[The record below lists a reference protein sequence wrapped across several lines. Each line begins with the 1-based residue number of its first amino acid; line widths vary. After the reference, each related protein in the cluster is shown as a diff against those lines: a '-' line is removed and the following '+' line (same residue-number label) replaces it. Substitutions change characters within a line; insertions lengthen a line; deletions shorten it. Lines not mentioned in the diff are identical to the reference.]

1 MKVKIILIQLFMLS
15 VIPLS
20 LNAQQVNTLYFMEGV
35 PIRHFLNPSFQPV
48 DDFYLSLPVVGYTQ
62 FSIGNNSLSLHDIIY
77 NVNGQTVLFLNPLG
91 SLSRFYNTLNTNTL
105 IQADLQTNLLSFGFR
120 NKSGYWT
127 FSLTEKIDGTINLPK
142 DLFKISLFGTSDSLN
157 NSFNLSKLE
166 SNISVYT
173 EAALGYSKQLNDKW
187 KLGGKLKLLLGSA
200 NVSNSNN
207 SFLLDAGV
215 DKWKLKGEGT
225 VGYSGPVQINNT
237 GSNSGTYSFTMPKTI
252 TDLLTPSG
260 IGAGIDVGCEYRLND
275 NITLS
280 GSINDL
286 GFIRWTGNTHTYQ
299 YNVDYSFSGVN
310 LFESNSTIKSFQD
323 VYNKLILGNGLADTL
338 NNAFSSS
345 KKSKLTLNPY
355 TTATTAK
362 TNIAFE
368 YSILDHK
375 MSFGILSYSRLIKSI
390 LIEEITGS
398 VNARPYDW
406 LNTTL
411 SYSINNGRF
420 STLGA
425 GLEFESGMFN
435 WFVAADYIPF
445 QTAKLALTDL
455 SPGYPNINIPIP
467 YNSSF
472 FNFSVGMN
480 IVINNKIIASKKRER
495 LIKNQK
501 CNCDWN

>member
-35 PIRHFLNPSFQPV
+35 PVRHFLNPSFQPV
-48 DDFYLSLPVVGYTQ
+48 DDFYLSLPVIGYTQ
-62 FSIGNNSLSLHDIIY
+62 FSIGNNSLSLHDVIY

-105 IQADLQTNLLSFGFR
+105 IQTDFQTNLLSFGFR
-120 NKSGYWT
+120 NKSVYWT

-142 DLFKISLFGTSDSLN
+142 DLFKISLFGTSDSLS

-187 KLGGKLKLLLGSA
+187 TLGGKLKLLLGSA

-207 SFLLDAGV
+207 SLLLDAGV

-237 GSNSGTYSFTMPKTI
+237 GSNSYSVTMPKNI
-252 TDLLTPSG
+252 SDLIIPSG
-260 IGAGIDVGCEYRLND
+260 IGAGMDLGCEYHLND

-286 GFIRWTGNTHTYQ
+286 GFIRWTGNTHYYQ

-310 LFESNSTIKSFQD
+310 LFENNSTIKSFQD

-338 NNAFSSS
+338 INAFSSS
-345 KKSKLTLNPY
+345 KKSKLTTNPY

-362 TNIAFE
+362 TNLAFE
-368 YSILDHK
+368 YSILDNK
-375 MSFGILSYSRLIKSI
+375 LSFGILSYSRLIKSI

-398 VNARPYDW
+398 VNARPNDW

-425 GLEFESGMFN
+425 GLEFETGMFN

-445 QTAKLALTDL
+445 QTAKLALSDL
-455 SPGYPNINIPIP
+455 NISSPKMNIPIP

-480 IVINNKIIASKKRER
+480 IVINNKKKATKKRDR
-495 LIKNQK
+495 LGKRQN

>member
-1 MKVKIILIQLFMLS
+1 MKVKILLVQLFMLS
-15 VIPLS
+15 VISLS

-35 PIRHFLNPSFQPV
+35 PVRHFLNPSFQPV
-48 DDFYLSLPVVGYTQ
+48 DDFYLSLPVIGYTQ
-62 FSIGNNSLSLHDIIY
+62 FSIGNNSLSLHDVIY
-77 NVNGQTVLFLNPLG
+77 NVNGQTVLFLNTLG
-91 SLSRFYNTLNTNTL
+91 SLPRFYNTLHTNTL
-105 IQADLQTNLLSFGFR
+105 IQTDFQTNLLSFGFR
-120 NKSGYWT
+120 KKEAYWT

-142 DLFKISLFGTSDSLN
+142 ELFKIALFGSSDSLN
-157 NSFNLSKLE
+157 NSFNLSRLE

-173 EAALGYSKQLNDKW
+173 EAALGYSKKINDQW
-187 KLGGKLKLLLGSA
+187 TLGGKLKLLLGTA

-207 SFLLDAGV
+207 SLSLDAGV
-215 DKWKLKGEGT
+215 NTWKIKGEGT
-225 VGYSGPVQINNT
+225 AGYSGPVQIDNT
-237 GSNSGTYSFTMPKTI
+237 GKNSGSISVIMPKNI
-252 TDLLTPSG
+252 SDLIIPSG
-260 IGAGIDVGCEYRLND
+260 IGAGMDLGCEYHLND

-280 GSINDL
+280 AAINDL

-338 NNAFSSS
+338 INAFGSS
-345 KKSKLTLNPY
+345 KKSKLTSNPY

-362 TNIAFE
+362 TNLAVE

-375 MSFGILSYSRLIKSI
+375 MSFGILSYSRLIKNI
-390 LIEEITGS
+390 LIEEVTGS

-411 SYSINNGRF
+411 SYSIKNGRF

-425 GLEFESGMFN
+425 GLEFETGMFN

-445 QTAKLALTDL
+445 QTTKLSLSDL
-455 SPGYPNINIPIP
+455 SASYPNINIPIP

-480 IVINNKIIASKKRER
+480 FVINYKKIAIKKQER
-495 LIKNQK
+495 LLKKQK
-501 CNCDWN
+501 CNCEWN